1 MNFII
6 TIEFKLV
13 RDAGSELPMQQFNN
27 IMNVMSLTGFC
38 YPGVCVMRH
47 EDFEGLNSLD
57 YVIID
62 LNYLLSCKSLYF
74 HQDSRL

>member
-27 IMNVMSLTGFC
+27 IMNVMSL
-38 YPGVCVMRH
+38 GVCLMRH
-47 EDFEGLNSLD
+47 EGFERLNSLD
-57 YVIID
+57 
-62 LNYLLSCKSLYF
+62 
-74 HQDSRL
+74 

>member
-27 IMNVMSLTGFC
+27 IMNVMSLTGFY

-47 EDFEGLNSLD
+47 EGFERLNSLD
-57 YVIID
+57 
-62 LNYLLSCKSLYF
+62 
-74 HQDSRL
+74 